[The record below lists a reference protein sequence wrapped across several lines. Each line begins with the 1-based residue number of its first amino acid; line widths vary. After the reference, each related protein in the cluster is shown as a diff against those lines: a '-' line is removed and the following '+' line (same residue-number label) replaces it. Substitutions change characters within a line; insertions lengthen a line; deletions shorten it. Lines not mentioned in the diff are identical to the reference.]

1 MAITNANGIQIEYDT
16 FGKSGEPALLLI
28 VGLANQL
35 IHWDEALCQQL
46 ARRGHYVIRFD
57 NRDAGLS
64 TKLAEAGI
72 PDIGQIMEA
81 RRKGEEIKPPYTIE
95 DMADDAVGLLDALG
109 IEAAHIC
116 GMSMGGMIAQTIAL
130 NHRQRVLSLI
140 SIYSH
145 TGNPALPEPKPEALE
160 ILFTRPPEERQANI
174 EYALKVFR
182 TLSGSGFPLDEEW
195 HRNIA
200 AQAYDRAFYPE
211 GVARQLAAVLTQKN
225 RKSELGSVCVPT
237 LVIHGADDLLV
248 PVEGGKDTAAAV
260 PEAELIIIDGM
271 GHDLPHAGAWPQIID
286 AIVGHTHKAARPK
299 SRS

>member
-1 MAITNANGIQIEYDT
+1 VAKIDANGIQIEYDT
-16 FGKSGEPALLLI
+16 FGKPGSPALLLI

-145 TGNPALPEPKPEALE
+145 TGNPALPEPKPEAME
-160 ILFTRPPEERQANI
+160 CLFAPPPQEREANI
-174 EYALKVFR
+174 AYSLKVFR
-182 TLSGSGFPLDEEW
+182 TTSGSGFPLDEKW

-225 RKSELGSVCVPT
+225 RKPDLGSILVPT
-237 LVIHGADDLLV
+237 LVIHGADDPLV
-248 PVEGGKDTAAAV
+248 PLEGGEDTAEAI
-260 PEAELIIIDGM
+260 PGAELIIIDGM
-271 GHDLPHAGAWPQIID
+271 GHDLPHDGAWTKIINAMVD
-286 AIVGHTHKAARPK
+286 HTHKV
-299 SRS
+299 SF